1 MCVHAPLGYNNYG
14 FMHLLQAEKGVNDA
28 LGQLERGW
36 LSSGTPVVAG
46 VGIGHGGS
54 SLAHTTQPQLF
65 MTGELCVGYPVA
77 PQW

>member
-1 MCVHAPLGYNNYG
+1 
-14 FMHLLQAEKGVNDA
+14 MHLLQAEKGVNDA

-65 MTGELCVGYPVA
+65 MTGE
-77 PQW
+77 